1 MKPTL
6 PRRPAPPRAAR
17 GVALLT
23 AMLLVALIAS
33 LASGLVWQQWQAV
46 QVESAER
53 GRAQSQWI
61 LAGAT
66 DYARLILREDARN
79 GGYDALSEPW
89 ATPLAEARLSS
100 FLAVDPDRRADQGP
114 EAFLSGEIRDLQARY
129 NLLNVVAATA
139 EVRQRETLALGRV
152 LAAAGLA
159 PGLASGLSQTMRQAV
174 PSMSPA
180 SGALPD
186 AGIETAQADRPL
198 RPARLR
204 DLRWMGL
211 DAAALDALEPLLTL
225 LPVTTPINLNTAS
238 REVLAAVLD
247 IDSSTAERLVL
258 ARQRKPLAN
267 LEEARGLLPAT
278 VELNPERV
286 AVSSSWFEVR
296 GRLRLEERIVEEHA
310 VLERRG
316 IEVLTI
322 FRERRAAFER

>member
-1 MKPTL
+1 MPRPL
-6 PRRPAPPRAAR
+6 PARRSRAR

-33 LASGLVWQQWQAV
+33 LAAGVVWQQWQAV

-53 GRAQSQWI
+53 ARAQSQWI

-100 FLAVDPDRRADQGP
+100 FLATDPDRRADQGP
-114 EAFLSGEIRDLQARY
+114 EAFLSGEIRDLQSRY
-129 NLLNVVAATA
+129 NLLNVVAALP
-139 EVRQRETLALGRV
+139 EVRNRESRVLARV

-159 PGLASGLSQTMRQAV
+159 PGLAASLSQTMRQAV
-174 PSMSPA
+174 PTMSPA
-180 SGALPD
+180 SD
-186 AGIETAQADRPL
+186 AAPSEAAVADRPL

-211 DAAALDALEPLLTL
+211 DEAAVRALEPLLTV
-225 LPVTTPINLNTAS
+225 LPVTTPLNLNTAS

-247 IDSSTAERLVL
+247 VDSSTAERLVQ
-258 ARQRKPLAN
+258 ARERKPLAN
-267 LEEARGLLPAT
+267 LGEARGLLPAT
-278 VELNPERV
+278 VELDADRV
-286 AVSSSWFEVR
+286 AVASSWFEVR
-296 GRLRLEERIVEEHA
+296 GRLRLENRIVEEHA

-316 IEVLTI
+316 TDVLTI
-322 FRERRAAFER
+322 FRARRAAFEP

>member
-1 MKPTL
+1 MPHRAL
-6 PRRPAPPRAAR
+6 AGPRRPR

-33 LASGLVWQQWQAV
+33 LAAGVVWQQWQAV

-53 GRAQSQWI
+53 ARAQSQWI
-61 LAGAT
+61 LGGAT

-100 FLAVDPDRRADQGP
+100 FLATDPDRRADQGP
-114 EAFLSGEIRDLQARY
+114 EAFLSGEIRDLQSRY
-129 NLLNVVAATA
+129 NLLNVVAATP
-139 EVRQRETLALGRV
+139 EVRNREARTLARV
-152 LAAAGLA
+152 LAAAGLP
-159 PGLASGLSQTMRQAV
+159 PGLATQLSQTMRQAV
-174 PSMSPA
+174 PSMSIA
-180 SGALPD
+180 SD
-186 AGIETAQADRPL
+186 AAAAGDAVADRPL

-211 DAAALDALEPLLTL
+211 DEAALRALEPLLTL
-225 LPVTTPINLNTAS
+225 LPVTTPLNLNTAP

-247 IDSSTAERLVL
+247 VDSSTAERLVQ
-258 ARQRKPLAN
+258 ARERKPLAN
-267 LEEARGLLPAT
+267 LSEARALLPAT
-278 VELNPERV
+278 VELDADRLAV
-286 AVSSSWFEVR
+286 ASSWFEVR

-316 IEVLTI
+316 VDVLTV
-322 FRERRAAFER
+322 FRERRAAFAP

>member
-1 MKPTL
+1 MPRHAL
-6 PRRPAPPRAAR
+6 ASPRRSR

-33 LASGLVWQQWQAV
+33 LAAGVVWQQWQAV

-53 GRAQSQWI
+53 ARAQSQWI
-61 LAGAT
+61 LGGAT

-100 FLAVDPDRRADQGP
+100 FLATDPDRRADQGP
-114 EAFLSGEIRDLQARY
+114 EAFLSGEIRDLQSRY
-129 NLLNVVAATA
+129 NLLNVVAATP
-139 EVRQRETLALGRV
+139 EVRNREARTLARV

-159 PGLASGLSQTMRQAV
+159 PGLATQLSQTMRLAV
-174 PSMSPA
+174 PSMSIA
-180 SGALPD
+180 SDAAAGEAL
-186 AGIETAQADRPL
+186 ADRPL

-211 DAAALDALEPLLTL
+211 DEAALRALEPLLTL
-225 LPVTTPINLNTAS
+225 LPVTTPLNLNTAP

-247 IDSSTAERLVL
+247 VDSSTAERLVQ
-258 ARQRKPLAN
+258 ARARKPLAN
-267 LEEARGLLPAT
+267 LSEARSLLPAT
-278 VELNPERV
+278 VELDADRLAV
-286 AVSSSWFEVR
+286 ASSWFEVR

-316 IEVLTI
+316 VDVLTV
-322 FRERRAAFER
+322 FRERRAAFAP